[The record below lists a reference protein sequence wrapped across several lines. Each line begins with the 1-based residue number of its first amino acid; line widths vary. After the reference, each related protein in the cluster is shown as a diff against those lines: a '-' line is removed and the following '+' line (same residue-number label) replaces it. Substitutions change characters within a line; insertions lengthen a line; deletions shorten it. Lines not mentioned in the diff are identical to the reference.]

1 MGFVTR
7 PPTASTWLVG
17 EDVCHIEWWLLL
29 FTDNF
34 PVHLFLEMC
43 WNMKHGMKC
52 FQRIEGVDCG
62 LFFADPPSDPMRM
75 VAKR

>member
-1 MGFVTR
+1 
-7 PPTASTWLVG
+7 
-17 EDVCHIEWWLLL
+17 
-29 FTDNF
+29 
-34 PVHLFLEMC
+34 MC

-75 VAKR
+75 VAKRWDGCNLSVYSGSVQDGDDIYCVVEDFVFLNRMKPSYIQR